1 MFQLPKGTQS
11 PILRCPNHRISPG
24 NQLWIDLGVSIVM
37 GVPQN
42 RWFRMEHP
50 SINGRFA
57 GTPMSGNPHFEE
69 IQWMA
74 IISKDFSEF
83 SGHYVTEIRGVSA
96 GGVWANQ
103 GFNENMSN
111 KGYFQVFLE
120 LSIPFR
126 MSLIARNCDH

>member
-1 MFQLPKGTQS
+1 MVFLKGKFTGKPHIQWENLWFPVDFPLNQS
-11 PILRCPNHRISPG
+11 IE
-24 NQLWIDLGVSIVM
+24 LWIDLGVSIVM
-37 GVPQN
+37 GVPRN

-83 SGHYVTEIRGVSA
+83 SGHYNTLRTLTLHSQDSA
-96 GGVWANQ
+96 TMTATV
-103 GFNENMSN
+103 
-111 KGYFQVFLE
+111 L
-120 LSIPFR
+120 
-126 MSLIARNCDH
+126 

>member
-42 RWFRMEHP
+42 RWFRMEPP

-83 SGHYVTEIRGVSA
+83 SGHYDTLRTLTLHSQDKSA
-96 GGVWANQ
+96 TMTATV
-103 GFNENMSN
+103 
-111 KGYFQVFLE
+111 L
-120 LSIPFR
+120 
-126 MSLIARNCDH
+126 